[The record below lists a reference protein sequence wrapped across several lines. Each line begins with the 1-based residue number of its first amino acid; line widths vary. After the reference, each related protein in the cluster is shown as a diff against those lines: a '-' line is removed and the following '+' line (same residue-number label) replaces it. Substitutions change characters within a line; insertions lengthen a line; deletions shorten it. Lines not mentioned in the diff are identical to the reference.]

1 MNFKKMMALLLAVCM
16 LASLLAGC
24 GGGNNTPAENGA
36 QQGEEAPAA
45 EGGENAEVTPEVS
58 EPQYGGHLNMHS
70 PAAILGIDPVFRAT
84 VWYYTWLGAVY
95 EGPLTRDAENQ
106 IAPGV
111 CDYELSEDKLTLK
124 LWPREGITFH
134 DGSAVEAEDVK
145 ASIERAMNL
154 GNSVNDFVKPV
165 IKEMS
170 ITDNVLTIQFT
181 QYSEAAMSRLA
192 SYQTWMGVMPKEIC
206 EKYATKEFKTV
217 ADVIGTGPYK
227 MTEYVARTSV
237 TLERYDGYVP
247 VADDSRSGYA
257 GVKHAYLD
265 SITVWENTDYSSAT
279 MGMLAGNYDL
289 TDVIETEYQD
299 MAADAGII
307 RKQYNECNT
316 LYLAYF
322 NNDGGPNLCAKYPDL
337 RKAIMAAID
346 MDEFA
351 NTVGDNAVN
360 VDGRPPVLDE
370 RFQTDYYL
378 QTDWYG
384 ETNQDAVDAYL
395 DAARAQGYKDEP
407 IQIIASSMGTGT
419 TLLTGYLENAG
430 INYEVV
436 MMDGTAAGEFLIDSN
451 NNWDIKFDYQT
462 GAMTPGSLS
471 LEMTTMW
478 YGSEKRDE
486 LVAKLQSLETESQ
499 EYMDTWHELHQLL
512 VDDCTI
518 VIFGFLDWYWCYR
531 EGLYVDYEGVHP
543 YLFNAYWNDPSQHPG

>member
-1 MNFKKMMALLLAVCM
+1 MKRIASIM
-16 LASLLAGC
+16 LSLVLVLSCVAFAEGYEVGERVLFAG
-24 GGGNNTPAENGA
+24 NVTLE
-36 QQGEEAPAA
+36 PAA

>member
-1 MNFKKMMALLLAVCM
+1 MNFKKILALLLAVCM
-16 LASLLAGC
+16 LASLLAAC
-24 GGGNNTPAENGA
+24 GGEKAPAEQGA
-36 QQGEEAPAA
+36 QSGNEAPV
-45 EGGENAEVTPEVS
+45 EQGGENAEAAPVVS

-70 PAAILGIDPVFRAT
+70 PSAIHGIDPVYRAT

-95 EGPLTRDAENQ
+95 EGPLTRDAENN

-111 CDYELSEDKLTLK
+111 CEYELSEDKLTLK
-124 LWPREGITFH
+124 LWPREGILFH
-134 DGSAVEAEDVK
+134 DGTPVEAEDVM
-145 ASIERAMNL
+145 ASITRAMTL

-170 ITDNVLTIQFT
+170 VTDNVLTINFEY
-181 QYSEAAMSRLA
+181 YSEAAMSRIA

-206 EKYATKEFKTV
+206 EKYATKEFKSV

-227 MTEYVARTSV
+227 MTDYVARTSV
-237 TLERYDGYVP
+237 TLERFDDYVP
-247 VADDSRSGYA
+247 VAEGRTGYA
-257 GVKHAYLD
+257 GPKMAYLD

-289 TDVIETEYQD
+289 TDVIETEYQE

-307 RKQYNECNT
+307 RQKYNECNT
-316 LYLAYF
+316 VYMCYF
-322 NNDGGPNLCAKYPDL
+322 NNDGGPNLCAKYPSL
-337 RKAIMAAID
+337 RKAIMAAIN

-351 NTVGDNAVN
+351 NTVGDNAVK
-360 VDGRPPVLDE
+360 VEGRPPVIEE
-370 RFQTDYYL
+370 RFTTDYYL

-384 ETNQDAVDAYL
+384 PKNQDAVDKYL
-395 DAARAQGYKDEP
+395 DEARAAGYKDEP
-407 IQIIASSMGTGT
+407 IQIIASAIGVANTM
-419 TLLTGYLENAG
+419 LTGALENAG
-430 INYEVV
+430 INYQVV
-436 MMDGTAAGEFLIDSN
+436 MMDGTAAGEFIIDSN
-451 NNWDIKFDYQT
+451 NNWDLKFDYQT

-486 LVAKLQSLETESQ
+486 LVAKLQKLDTDSQ

-531 EGLYVDYEGVHP
+531 EGLHVDYEGVHP
-543 YLFNAYWNDPSQHPG
+543 YLFNAYWDDPSQHPG

>member
-1 MNFKKMMALLLAVCM
+1 MNFKKILALLLAVCM
-16 LASLLAGC
+16 LASLLAAC
-24 GGGNNTPAENGA
+24 GGEKAPAEQGA
-36 QQGEEAPAA
+36 QSGNEAPV
-45 EGGENAEVTPEVS
+45 EQGGENAEAAPVVS

-70 PAAILGIDPVFRAT
+70 PSAIHGIDPVFRAT

-95 EGPLTRDAENQ
+95 EGPLTRDAENN

-111 CDYELSEDKLTLK
+111 CEYELSEDKLTLK
-124 LWPREGITFH
+124 LWPREGILFH
-134 DGSAVEAEDVK
+134 DGTPVEAEDVM
-145 ASIERAMNL
+145 ASITRAMNL

-170 ITDNVLTIQFT
+170 ITDNVLTINFEH
-181 QYSEAAMSRLA
+181 YSEAAMSRIA

-206 EKYATKEFKTV
+206 EKYATKEFKSV

-227 MTEYVARTSV
+227 MTDYVARTSV
-237 TLERYDGYVP
+237 TLERFDDYVP
-247 VADDSRSGYA
+247 VAEGRTGYA
-257 GVKHAYLD
+257 GPKMAYLD

-289 TDVIETEYQD
+289 TDVIETEYQE

-307 RKQYNECNT
+307 RQKFNECNT
-316 LYLAYF
+316 VYMCYF
-322 NNDGGPNLCAKYPDL
+322 NNDGGPNLCAKYPSL
-337 RKAIMAAID
+337 RKAIMAAIN

-351 NTVGDNAVN
+351 NTVGDNAVK
-360 VDGRPPVLDE
+360 VEGRPPVIEE
-370 RFQTDYYL
+370 RFTTDYYL

-384 ETNQDAVDAYL
+384 PKNQDAVDKYL
-395 DAARAQGYKDEP
+395 DEARAAGYKDEP
-407 IQIIASSMGTGT
+407 IQIIASAIGVANTM
-419 TLLTGYLENAG
+419 LTGALENAG
-430 INYEVV
+430 INYQVV
-436 MMDGTAAGEFLIDSN
+436 MMDGTAAGEFIIDSN
-451 NNWDIKFDYQT
+451 NNWDLKFDYQT

-486 LVAKLQSLETESQ
+486 LVAKLQKLDTDSQ

-531 EGLYVDYEGVHP
+531 EGLHVDYEGVHP
-543 YLFNAYWNDPSQHPG
+543 YVFNAYWDDPSQHPG

>member
-1 MNFKKMMALLLAVCM
+1 MNFKKLMALLLAICM

-24 GGGNNTPAENGA
+24 GGSQTPV
-36 QQGEEAPAA
+36 EEDVQSGDAPVE
-45 EGGENAEVTPEVS
+45 EGGEDAAQTPEVS

-70 PAAILGIDPVFRAT
+70 PAAIHGIDPVYRAT
-84 VWYYTWLGAVY
+84 VWYYTWLGCVY
-95 EGPLTRDAENQ
+95 EGPLSRDADNQ

-111 CDYELSEDKLTLK
+111 CEYELSEDKLTLK
-124 LWPREGITFH
+124 LWPREGVIFH
-134 DGSAVEAEDVK
+134 DGTAVEAEDVK

-165 IKEMS
+165 IQEMTV
-170 ITDNVLTIQFT
+170 TDNVLTIQFT
-181 QYSEAAMSRLA
+181 QYSEAAMSRIA

-206 EKYATKEFKTV
+206 EQYATKEFKTV
-217 ADVIGTGPYK
+217 DAVIGTGPYK
-227 MTEYVARTSV
+227 MTDYVARTSV
-237 TLERYDGYVP
+237 TIERFDDYVP
-247 VADDSRSGYA
+247 VAEGRTGYA
-257 GVKHAYLD
+257 GPKMAYLD

-289 TDVIETEYQD
+289 TDVIETEYQE

-307 RKQYNECNT
+307 REKFNESNS
-316 LYLAYF
+316 LYLCYF
-322 NNDGGPNLCAKYPDL
+322 NNDGGPNLCAKYPAL

-351 NTVGDNAVN
+351 NTVGDNAVK
-360 VDGRPPVLDE
+360 VEGRPPVIEE

-384 ETNQDAVDAYL
+384 PKNQDAVDKYL
-395 DAARAQGYKDEP
+395 DEARAQGYKDEP
-407 IQIIASSMGTGT
+407 IQIIASAVGVANTM
-419 TLLTGYLENAG
+419 LTGALENAG
-430 INYEVV
+430 INYQVV
-436 MMDGTAAGEFLIDSN
+436 MMDSTAAGEFIIDSN
-451 NNWDIKFDYQT
+451 NNWDLKFDYQT

-486 LVAKLQSLETESQ
+486 LVAKLQGLDTDSQ

-531 EGLYVDYEGVHP
+531 EGLHVDYEGVHP
-543 YLFNAYWNDPSQHPG
+543 YLFNAYWDDPSQHPG

>member
-1 MNFKKMMALLLAVCM
+1 MNFKKLMALLLAVCM
-16 LASLLAGC
+16 LASMLAAC
-24 GGGNNTPAENGA
+24 GGAETPV
-36 QQGEEAPAA
+36 Q
-45 EGGENAEVTPEVS
+45 EGGENAPAQEGGEAAVETPVVS

-84 VWYYTWLGAVY
+84 VWYYIWLGIIY
-95 EGPLTRDAENQ
+95 EGPLTRDAENN

-111 CDYELSEDKLTLK
+111 CNYELSEDKLTLK
-124 LWPREGITFH
+124 LWPREGLTFH
-134 DGSAVEAEDVK
+134 DGSPVEAEDVK
-145 ASIERAMNL
+145 ASIERACNL
-154 GNSVNDFVKPV
+154 GNSVNDFVKPA
-165 IKEMS
+165 IKEM
-170 ITDNVLTIQFT
+170 TVADNVLTITFNF
-181 QYSEAAMSRLA
+181 YSEAAMSRIA

-206 EKYATKEFKTV
+206 EKYATKELKSV
-217 ADVIGTGPYK
+217 DDVIGTGPYK

-247 VADDSRSGYA
+247 VPDDSRSGYA

-265 SITVWENTDYSSAT
+265 SITIWENTDYSSAT

-299 MAADAGII
+299 MAADAGIT
-307 RKQYNECNT
+307 RQQYNECNT
-316 LYLAYF
+316 LYLCYF
-322 NNDGGPNLCAKYPDL
+322 NNGGGENLCAKYPDL
-337 RKAIMAAID
+337 RKAIMAAIN

-384 ETNQDAVDAYL
+384 DTNQDAVDKYL
-395 DAARAQGYKDEP
+395 DAARAAGYKDEP
-407 IQIIASSMGTGT
+407 IQIIASAVGVAT
-419 TLLTGYLENAG
+419 TMLTGYLENAG
-430 INYEVV
+430 INYQVN
-436 MMDGTAAGEFLIDSN
+436 MMDSTAAGEFLIDPMK
-451 NNWDIKFDYQT
+451 NWDLKFDYQT

-478 YGSEKRDE
+478 YESAKRDE
-486 LVAKLQSLETESQ
+486 LVTKLQGLETDSQ

-531 EGLYVDYEGVHP
+531 QGLHVDYEGVHP
-543 YLFNAYWNDPSQHPG
+543 YLFDAYWEDPSQHPG

>member
-1 MNFKKMMALLLAVCM
+1 MNFKKLLALLLAVCM
-16 LASLLAGC
+16 VASLLAAC
-24 GGGNNTPAENGA
+24 GGSNDTPVQNQGNEK
-36 QQGEEAPAA
+36 APAQ
-45 EGGENAEVTPEVS
+45 ENGENAGEATPVVS

-70 PAAILGIDPVFRAT
+70 PAAIHGIDPVFRAT

-95 EGPLTRDAENQ
+95 EGPLTRDAENN

-134 DGSAVEAEDVK
+134 DGSAVEAEDVM
-145 ASIERAMNL
+145 ASITRAMNL
-154 GNSVNDFVKPV
+154 GNSVNDFVKPA
-165 IKEMS
+165 IKEMTV
-170 ITDNVLTIQFT
+170 TDNVLTITFNA
-181 QYSEAAMSRLA
+181 YSEAAMSRIA

-217 ADVIGTGPYK
+217 EDVIGTGPYK

-237 TLERYDGYVP
+237 TIERYDGYVP
-247 VADDSRSGYA
+247 VAEGRTGYA
-257 GVKHAYLD
+257 GPKMAYLD

-299 MAADAGII
+299 MAAQAGII
-307 RKQYNECNT
+307 REKFNESNS
-316 LYLAYF
+316 LYLCYF
-322 NNDGGPNLCAKYPDL
+322 NNDGGPNLCAKYPSL

-346 MDEFA
+346 MDQFA
-351 NTVGDNAVN
+351 NTVGDNAVK
-360 VDGRPPVLDE
+360 VEGRPPVIEE

-384 ETNQDAVDAYL
+384 PKNQDAVDKYL
-395 DAARAQGYKDEP
+395 DEARAQGYKDEP
-407 IQIIASSMGTGT
+407 IQIVASAIGVAN
-419 TLLTGYLENAG
+419 TLLTGALENAG
-430 INYEVV
+430 INYEVN
-436 MMDGTAAGEFLIDSN
+436 MMDATAAGEFIIDSN
-451 NNWDIKFDYQT
+451 NNWDLKFDYQT

-486 LVAKLQSLETESQ
+486 LVAKLQGLDTDSQ

-531 EGLYVDYEGVHP
+531 EGLHVDYEGVHP
-543 YLFNAYWNDPSQHPG
+543 YLFNAYWDDPSQHPG

>member
-1 MNFKKMMALLLAVCM
+1 MNLKKLIALLLAVCM
-16 LASLLAGC
+16 LASMLAAC
-24 GGGNNTPAENGA
+24 GGGNDTPVNEDA
-36 QQGEEAPAA
+36 QSGNEAPVDQDGEDAA
-45 EGGENAEVTPEVS
+45 QPPVAS

-70 PAAILGIDPVFRAT
+70 PAGILGIDPVFRAT

-95 EGPLTRDAENQ
+95 EGPLTRDADNQ
-106 IAPGV
+106 IAPGA

-124 LWPREGITFH
+124 LWPREGLLFH
-134 DGSAVEAEDVK
+134 DGTPVEAEDVM
-145 ASIERAMNL
+145 ASITRAMNL
-154 GNSVNDFVKPV
+154 GNSVNDFVKPA
-165 IKEMS
+165 IKEMTV
-170 ITDNVLTIQFT
+170 TDNVLTINFNY
-181 QYSEAAMSRLA
+181 YSEACMSRIA

-206 EKYATKEFKTV
+206 EQYATKEFKTV
-217 ADVIGTGPYK
+217 DAVIGTGPYK
-227 MTEYVARTSV
+227 MTAYTARTSV
-237 TLERYDGYVP
+237 TIERFDGYVP
-247 VADDSRSGYA
+247 VEEGRTGYA

-279 MGMLAGNYDL
+279 MAMLAGQYDL

-299 MAADAGII
+299 MAAAAGIN
-307 RKQYNECNT
+307 RQKYNECNT
-316 LYLAYF
+316 VYMCYF
-322 NNDGGPNLCAKYPDL
+322 NNDGGPNLCAKYPAL

-351 NTVGDNAVN
+351 NTVGDNAVK
-360 VDGRPPVLDE
+360 VEGRPPVLEE

-384 ETNQDAVDAYL
+384 PKNQDAVDKYL
-395 DAARAQGYKDEP
+395 DEARAAGYKDEP
-407 IQIIASSMGTGT
+407 VQIVASALGTST
-419 TLLTGYLENAG
+419 TMLIGALENAG

-436 MMDGTAAGEFLIDSN
+436 MMDATAAAEFYVDSK
-451 NNWDIKFDYQT
+451 NNWDLKFDYQT

-486 LVAKLQSLETESQ
+486 LVAKLQKMDSDSQ

-518 VIFGFLDWYWCYR
+518 VIFGFLDWYWCSR
-531 EGLYVDYEGVHP
+531 EGLHVDYEGPHP
-543 YLFNAYWNDPSQHPG
+543 YLFNAYWDDPSQHPG

>member
-1 MNFKKMMALLLAVCM
+1 MNFKKLIALLLAVCM
-16 LASLLAGC
+16 LSSLLVAC
-24 GGGNNTPAENGA
+24 GGNNAPVNEGVQNENENPVE
-36 QQGEEAPAA
+36 Q
-45 EGGENAEVTPEVS
+45 GGEDAAQTPEVS

-124 LWPREGITFH
+124 LWPREGILFH
-134 DGSAVEAEDVK
+134 DGTPVEAEDVK
-145 ASIERAMNL
+145 ASIERACNL

-165 IKEMS
+165 IKEMTV
-170 ITDNVLTIQFT
+170 TDNVLTIQFT
-181 QYSEAAMSRLA
+181 QYSEAAMSRIA

-227 MTEYVARTSV
+227 MTDYVARTSV
-237 TLERYDGYVP
+237 TIERFDGYVP
-247 VADDSRSGYA
+247 VAEGRTGYA

-279 MGMLAGNYDL
+279 MGMLAGQYDL

-299 MAADAGII
+299 MAAAAGII
-307 RKQYNECNT
+307 RQKYNECNT
-316 LYLAYF
+316 LYLCYF
-322 NNDGGPNLCAKYPDL
+322 NNDGGPNLCAKYPSL
-337 RKAIMAAID
+337 RKAIMAAIN

-351 NTVGDNAVN
+351 NTVGDNAVK
-360 VDGRPPVLDE
+360 VEGRPPVIEE

-384 ETNQDAVDAYL
+384 PKNQDAVDKYL
-395 DAARAQGYKDEP
+395 DEARAAGYKDEP
-407 IQIIASSMGTGT
+407 IQIIASAVGVANTM
-419 TLLTGYLENAG
+419 LTGALENAG

-451 NNWDIKFDYQT
+451 NNWDLKFDYQT

-486 LVAKLQSLETESQ
+486 LVAKLQGLETDSQ

-531 EGLYVDYEGVHP
+531 EGLHVDYEGVHP
-543 YLFNAYWNDPSQHPG
+543 YLFNAYWDDPSQHPG

>member
-1 MNFKKMMALLLAVCM
+1 MNFKKILALLLAVCM
-16 LASLLAGC
+16 LASLLAAC
-24 GGGNNTPAENGA
+24 GGEKAPAEQGA
-36 QQGEEAPAA
+36 QSGNEAPV
-45 EGGENAEVTPEVS
+45 EQGGENAEAAPVVS

-70 PAAILGIDPVFRAT
+70 PAAIHGIDPVYRAT

-95 EGPLTRDAENQ
+95 EGPLTRDADNQ

-111 CDYELSEDKLTLK
+111 CEYELSEDKLTLK
-124 LWPREGITFH
+124 LWPREGILFH
-134 DGSAVEAEDVK
+134 DGTPVEAEDVM
-145 ASIERAMNL
+145 ASITRAMTL

-170 ITDNVLTIQFT
+170 VTDNVLTINFEY
-181 QYSEAAMSRLA
+181 YSEAAMSRIA

-206 EKYATKEFKTV
+206 EKYATKEFKSV

-227 MTEYVARTSV
+227 MTDYVARTSV
-237 TLERYDGYVP
+237 TLERFDDYVP
-247 VADDSRSGYA
+247 VAEGRTGYA
-257 GVKHAYLD
+257 GPKMAYLD

-289 TDVIETEYQD
+289 TDVIETEYQE

-307 RKQYNECNT
+307 RQKYNECNT
-316 LYLAYF
+316 VYMCYF
-322 NNDGGPNLCAKYPDL
+322 NNDGGPNLCAKYPSL
-337 RKAIMAAID
+337 RKAIMAAIN

-351 NTVGDNAVN
+351 NTVGDNAVK
-360 VDGRPPVLDE
+360 VEGRPPVIEE
-370 RFQTDYYL
+370 RFTTDYYL

-384 ETNQDAVDAYL
+384 PKNQDAVDKYL
-395 DAARAQGYKDEP
+395 DEARAAGYKDEP
-407 IQIIASSMGTGT
+407 IQIIASAIGVANTM
-419 TLLTGYLENAG
+419 LTGALENAG
-430 INYEVV
+430 INYQVV
-436 MMDGTAAGEFLIDSN
+436 MMDGTAAGEFIIDSN
-451 NNWDIKFDYQT
+451 NNWDLKFDYQT

-486 LVAKLQSLETESQ
+486 LVAKLQKLDTDSQ

-531 EGLYVDYEGVHP
+531 EGLHVDYEGVHP
-543 YLFNAYWNDPSQHPG
+543 YLFNAYWDDPSQHPG